1 MLNFEYTGISG
12 GKYVTDQIEALN
24 KEEAADAPN
33 CLVFLHHQH
42 HG

>member
-24 KEEAADAPN
+24 KEEAADKLKAQN
-33 CLVFLHHQH
+33 NNYQTY
-42 HG
+42 